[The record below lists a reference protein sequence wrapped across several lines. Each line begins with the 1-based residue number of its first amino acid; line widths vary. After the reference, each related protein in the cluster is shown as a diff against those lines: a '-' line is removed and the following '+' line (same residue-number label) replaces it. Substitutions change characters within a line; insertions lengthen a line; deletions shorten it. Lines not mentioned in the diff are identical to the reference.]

1 MTRCGRQISDK
12 ERELEFTTLFKDVA
26 GVIADKCINPD
37 TQRPYTLSMVERALR
52 DVHFSVDPKRG
63 AKQQALQARLP
74 LLQLSLLHA
83 CALHWQPPA
92 VCIAS
97 AAPSTGSACAP
108 WHWMAGH
115 AAACGTAGMYA

>member
-1 MTRCGRQISDK
+1 MTRCGWQISDK

-63 AKQQALQARLP
+63 AKQQALQVRVT
-74 LLQLSLLHA
+74 LLQPPLHA
-83 CALHWQPPA
+83 CMPFTTLAVSSWMHCRRCARHWQ
-92 VCIAS
+92 CM
-97 AAPSTGSACAP
+97 CA
-108 WHWMAGH
+108 
-115 AAACGTAGMYA
+115 